1 MCWVVRESVRKAL
14 SNKEMKFASEDEL
27 IESAKNISKIKY
39 NFDNSQILNQSKLLK
54 QVRTQKNLKEWF

>member
-14 SNKEMKFASEDEL
+14 NNRKINFASEKEL
-27 IESAKNISKIKY
+27 IETAEKISKIKY

-54 QVRTQKNLKEWF
+54 QVRIQKSLKEWF